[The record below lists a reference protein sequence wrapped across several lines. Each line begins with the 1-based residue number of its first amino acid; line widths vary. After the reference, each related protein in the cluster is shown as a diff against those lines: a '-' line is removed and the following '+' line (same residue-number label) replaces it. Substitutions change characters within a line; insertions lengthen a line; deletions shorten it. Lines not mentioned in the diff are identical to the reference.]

1 MTTAPVTPL
10 IGIGIVGCN
19 YGRLVQ
25 LPAFRLDP
33 RCEVVALAGRDAART
48 AELAKAGNVPLAFGT
63 WEQLVEQPDVGA
75 VCIATDPGLQPQI
88 AVRALALGKP
98 VFAEKP
104 MAADL
109 SGAQRMVRAAE
120 ASGQTTMVDFNFCE
134 ILSWVKAKAL
144 FDEGAIGRL
153 RHVEVNW
160 NVENYSTRMRLK
172 NWKTSGTEGGGVLG
186 NFVSHCFHYL
196 EWFCGPIS
204 GMSAKVSGL
213 PDEPDIETNVGVSVM
228 FRSGATGNLAMSCAS
243 YLGSGHR
250 IEFYGEDGTL
260 TLVNETADYMRGFR
274 LMLGQRPAAAMS
286 AISVVDEVDRQF
298 PSDGRIAPVSRLAAR
313 FLDEIKRGAPAKN
326 GFREGLR
333 VQALLDTAR
342 RANELGH
349 WLAIEPE
356 NLESQS

>member
-1 MTTAPVTPL
+1 L

-19 YGRLVQ
+19 YGRLVL

-33 RCEVVALAGRDAART
+33 RCKIVALAGRDAART
-48 AELAKAGNVPLAFGT
+48 AEFAKALNVPLAFGA
-63 WEQLVEQPDVGA
+63 WEQLIEHGDVDA
-75 VCIATDPGLQPQI
+75 VCIATDPGLQAQI
-88 AVRALALGKP
+88 AIRALELGKP

-109 SGAQRMVRAAE
+109 AGARRMVDAAE
-120 ASGQTTMVDFNFCE
+120 ASGRPTMVDFNFCE
-134 ILSWVKAKAL
+134 IPGWAKAKAL
-144 FDEGAIGRL
+144 LDEGAIGRL

-172 NWKTSGTEGGGVLG
+172 NWKTRGAEGGGVLG

-196 EWFCGPIS
+196 EWLCGPIA

-213 PDEPDIETNVGVSVM
+213 PDDPSTETNVGISMM
-228 FRSGATGNLAMSCAS
+228 FRSGAAGNLAMSCAS

-250 IEFYGEDGTL
+250 IELYGEDGTL

-274 LMLGQRPAAAMS
+274 LLLGRRPAAAMS
-286 AISVVDEVDRQF
+286 AISVVDEIDRQF

-313 FLDEIKRGAPAKN
+313 FLDEIKRGAPARN
-326 GFREGLR
+326 GFHEGLR

-349 WLAIEPE
+349 WLDIEPE
-356 NLESQS
+356 NLESRS

>member
-1 MTTAPVTPL
+1 MTTAQVTPL

-19 YGRLVQ
+19 YGRLVH

-33 RCEVVALAGRDAART
+33 RCEVVALAGRDDART
-48 AELAKAGNVPLAFGT
+48 AELAKASHIPLAFGR
-63 WEQLVEQPDVGA
+63 WEQLVEHPDVGA
-75 VCIATDPGLQPQI
+75 VCIATDPTLQPQI
-88 AVRALALGKP
+88 AVRALELGKP

-109 SGAQRMVRAAE
+109 AGAQRMVRAAE
-120 ASGQTTMVDFNFCE
+120 ASGQATMVDFNFCE
-134 ILSWVKAKAL
+134 VVSWTKAKSL
-144 FDEGAIGRL
+144 LDEGAIGRL

-172 NWKTSGTEGGGVLG
+172 NWKTNGAEGGGVLG

-196 EWFCGPIS
+196 EWFCGPIA
-204 GMSAKVSGL
+204 GMSARVSGL
-213 PDEPDIETNVGVSVM
+213 PGEPDIETNAGLNM
-228 FRSGATGNLAMSCAS
+228 TFRLGAAGHLAMSCAS

-250 IEFYGEDGTL
+250 IEFYGEEGTL
-260 TLVNETADYMRGFR
+260 TLVNETTDYMRGFR
-274 LMLGQRPAAAMS
+274 LMLGQRPATAMS
-286 AISVVDEVDRQF
+286 AIGVVDDVDRQF

-313 FLDEIKRGAPAKN
+313 FLDEIQRGASAKN

-333 VQALLDTAR
+333 VQALLDKAR

-349 WLAIEPE
+349 WLDIEPE
-356 NLESQS
+356 NLESRS